1 MIVLS
6 VSNLTVCSFVFV
18 AVVRNLQRN
27 KLKSG
32 GTRIVDESISNTFQ
46 CEAFSVHF
54 HCPRAGI
61 GHTAM

>member
-6 VSNLTVCSFVFV
+6 VSKLTVCSLFV
-18 AVVRNLQRN
+18 AVVRNLQRS

-46 CEAFSVHF
+46 CEAF
-54 HCPRAGI
+54 
-61 GHTAM
+61 